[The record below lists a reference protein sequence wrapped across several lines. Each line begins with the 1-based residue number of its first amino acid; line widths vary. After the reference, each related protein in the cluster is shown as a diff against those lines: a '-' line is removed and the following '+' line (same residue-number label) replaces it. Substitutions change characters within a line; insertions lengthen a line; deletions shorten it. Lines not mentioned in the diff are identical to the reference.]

1 MAVAA
6 LGQARG
12 SPCPKLGYP
21 AVLSQGRGARGCAST
36 KELPAP
42 GLKAPLRKIK
52 GQEMEKKPPGW
63 QQSSQRACTP
73 RASCRALRCTVREG
87 PYRCLCSGTRGI
99 LDPFP
104 GLLCL
109 TALLPPLPPLPVI
122 FPPLLFLF

>member
-1 MAVAA
+1 
-6 LGQARG
+6 
-12 SPCPKLGYP
+12 
-21 AVLSQGRGARGCAST
+21 
-36 KELPAP
+36 
-42 GLKAPLRKIK
+42 
-52 GQEMEKKPPGW
+52 MEKKPPGW
-63 QQSSQRACTP
+63 QQSLQRACTP

-109 TALLPPLPPLPVI
+109 TALPPPLPPLPVI